1 MHQVSLQKRGTR
13 KWPIELAA
21 LRLNLKH
28 LLESFC
34 RNFAALQ
41 GLICL
46 HRFSLFSPVTI
57 FLPFYLTLRTVESWQ
72 WIQDFFSGGQKDS
85 MKK

>member
-1 MHQVSLQKRGTR
+1 MAYSV
-13 KWPIELAA
+13 ELAA

-28 LLESFC
+28 LLQSFC

-41 GLICL
+41 GLVCL
-46 HRFSLFSPVTI
+46 HRFSLFSPVKI